1 MKTSPAGIWAAIL
14 MLSAII
20 ILLRAL
26 YLYAPRRWQPRGA
39 VARALR
45 YAPMAAIVAVVAPE
59 VAAPLREAAVFDV
72 RVLLDAR
79 LLSAFALLVVGRLTG
94 NMLVAIAAG
103 AVVLILG

>member
-1 MKTSPAGIWAAIL
+1 MRTSEAGIWAAIL

-20 ILLRAL
+20 VLLRAL

-45 YAPMAAIVAVVAPE
+45 YAPMAAIVAVVVPE
-59 VAAPLREAAVFDV
+59 VAAPLREAAALDW

-79 LLSAFALLVVGRLTG
+79 LLSAVALLVVGRLTG
-94 NMLVAIAAG
+94 SMLTAIGAG
-103 AVVLILG
+103 ALVLMLG

>member
-1 MKTSPAGIWAAIL
+1 MKTSDAGIWVAIL

-20 ILLRAL
+20 VLLRAL

-59 VAAPLREAAVFDV
+59 VAAPLREAGRIDWAV
-72 RVLLDAR
+72 VLDPR
-79 LLSAFALLVVGRLTG
+79 LLSALALLVVGRFTG
-94 NMLVAIAAG
+94 SMLIAIAAG
-103 AVVLILG
+103 AAVLLLV